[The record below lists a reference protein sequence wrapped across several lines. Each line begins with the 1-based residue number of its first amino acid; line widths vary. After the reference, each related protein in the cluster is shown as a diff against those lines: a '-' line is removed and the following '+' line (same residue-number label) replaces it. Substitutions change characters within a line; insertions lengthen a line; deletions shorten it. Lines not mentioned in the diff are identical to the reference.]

1 MKKIEIIGLQTIP
14 EIKAGDNLSQ
24 IICDCAKN
32 ENVGINEKDIVV
44 LTSKIVS
51 KALGLTRKKTDVK
64 ISEKAAKISK
74 KTGKDPIWVQMI
86 LDAGHKII
94 AVLPLGGAITKYVV
108 MGSTDAQT
116 SQKLCDN
123 EKCLFITKSP
133 TGSIHTCDAGIDGS
147 NHPAGIV
154 SLMPEDPDAEAAKI
168 RNQIQKITGKNIAVI
183 LADTEIVPLG
193 TIDIAVGSA
202 GINPCSANFGKKDR
216 FGRSKFGGIDLV
228 AHELTAASSLLFG
241 QCDAGVPV
249 VIIRGCNYEVSE
261 TKNIAN
267 TFYFEGGHKGFMKI
281 LKQGFRDSSYA
292 VDSIF
297 EKIMFRIGSWFI
309 R

>member
-1 MKKIEIIGLQTIP
+1 MKKIELIGLQTIP
-14 EIKAGDNLSQ
+14 EIKAGDNLAQ

-32 ENVGINEKDIVV
+32 ENVGINEKDIIV

-64 ISEKAAKISK
+64 ISKKAMKISK

-86 LDAGHKII
+86 LDAGHQII
-94 AVLPLGGAITKYVV
+94 LVIPLKGALTDYITA
-108 MGSTDAQT
+108 SSRQADD
-116 SQKLCDN
+116 SRKLCDN
-123 EKCLFITKSP
+123 EKVIFVTKSKS
-133 TGSIHTCDAGIDGS
+133 GRICTCDAGIDGS

-168 RNQIQKITGKNIAVI
+168 RAEIRKITGKNIAAI

-202 GINPCSANFGKKDR
+202 GINPCSANFGKKDK
-216 FGRSKFGGIDLV
+216 FGKSKFGGIDLI
-228 AHELTAASSLLFG
+228 AHEITAASALLFG
-241 QCDAGVPV
+241 QGDAGVPA
-249 VIIRGCNYEVSE
+249 VIIRGCDYEVSE
-261 TKNIAN
+261 TKNITN
-267 TFYFEGGHKGFMKI
+267 TLHFEGGHKGLMKI
-281 LKQGFRDSSYA
+281 LKQGLKASSYA
-292 VDSIF
+292 VDSTF
-297 EKIMFRIGSWFI
+297 EKILFRISSWLI